1 MKIEINKLKL
11 NSNNPRLIKDFR
23 FKKLVNSIKEFPEML
38 EKRPVVVD
46 ENYIIL
52 GGNMRYRAAK
62 ELGIKKI
69 DVIVVKDWTEEQKK
83 EFTIKDNVGYGEW
96 DWDLLAN
103 EWNID
108 NLNNWDI
115 DLPPIFNNE
124 DPYTKKI
131 DAPKYEAG
139 EEKPNINDLINN
151 TKTKELIKNIN
162 KSNINKY
169 EKEFLISAAQRHIV
183 FDYSKIADYYAHS
196 GKEVQELME
205 NSALIIIDFKKAIQ
219 LGYVNLNE
227 KITNQYIEE
236 YGDQ

>member
-69 DVIVVKDWTEEQKK
+69 DVIVVKDWTEEQKQ
-83 EFTIKDNVGYGEW
+83 EFTIKDNVGFGDW

-103 EWNID
+103 DWESEKLNEWGLEVWQPEKEID
-108 NLNNWDI
+108 YSILDDVDLEKEI
-115 DLPPIFNNE
+115 DTMYQQTKKSIILEYPAESFEPIKILYDKLKE
-124 DPYTKKI
+124 KKI
-131 DAPKYEAG
+131 DLSELFYQAMQKYG
-139 EEKPNINDLINN
+139 L
-151 TKTKELIKNIN
+151 
-162 KSNINKY
+162 
-169 EKEFLISAAQRHIV
+169 
-183 FDYSKIADYYAHS
+183 
-196 GKEVQELME
+196 
-205 NSALIIIDFKKAIQ
+205 
-219 LGYVNLNE
+219 
-227 KITNQYIEE
+227 
-236 YGDQ
+236 

>member
-83 EFTIKDNVGYGEW
+83 EFTIKDNVGFGDW

-103 EWNID
+103 DWKNNKLNEWGLEVWED
-108 NLNNWDI
+108 KEI
-115 DLPPIFNNE
+115 DLDEFFSE
-124 DPYTKKI
+124 K
-131 DAPKYEAG
+131 EEE
-139 EEKPNINDLINN
+139 EEKDFTIILKYNKDKFKEVKDILNS
-151 TKTKELIKNIN
+151 KKGTKEEIIYNLLIK
-162 KSNINKY
+162 
-169 EKEFLISAAQRHIV
+169 
-183 FDYSKIADYYAHS
+183 
-196 GKEVQELME
+196 
-205 NSALIIIDFKKAIQ
+205 
-219 LGYVNLNE
+219 
-227 KITNQYIEE
+227 
-236 YGDQ
+236 